1 MKIDIHNMKLRL
13 SRAEAALQHADIP
26 RADKDLIYD
35 WENQMFADGLGTA
48 RIAKYLTSLKAL
60 YKLMPWSAQNV
71 TSRDITA
78 ILARIERSDW
88 QLWTRHDYKLALRKY
103 MIFCQREDLAKLIR
117 LPKVHGCKLP
127 EELITPEHIEELLE
141 SASTTQ
147 DRVFLFCLWE
157 SGARIG
163 ELLSLRRKHVQFD
176 HLGAILIMDGKTG
189 MRRVR
194 LLESAPLL
202 DEWISDRSFRPEDAI
217 FPKTYRAYAKC
228 LKTLSRRAGICK
240 RIYPHLFRHS
250 RATFLA
256 GYLTE
261 AQLCCY
267 MGWTI
272 SSAMP
277 RIYVHLNGHDLDA
290 ALIRVPTLLNDRG
303 KCNPSTTNGIENQC
317 WQDSGRDIKKTLS
330 SAKR

>member
-1 MKIDIHNMKLRL
+1 MKIDIHNFKRRL
-13 SRAEAALQHADIP
+13 SRASAALQVADIP

-35 WENQMFADGLGTA
+35 FENQMFADGLGIA
-48 RIAKYLTSLKAL
+48 RIAKYLASLKAL
-60 YKLMPWSAQNV
+60 YKLQTWSVQRV

-88 QLWTRHDYKLALRKY
+88 QPWTKHDYKLALRKY
-103 MIFCQREDLAKLIR
+103 LVFCGSAELAKVIR
-117 LPKVHGCKLP
+117 LPKVNTGKLP
-127 EELITPEHIEELLE
+127 EELITPEHIEELLQ
-141 SASTTQ
+141 ST
-147 DRVFLFCLWE
+147 C
-157 SGARIG
+157 
-163 ELLSLRRKHVQFD
+163 SLRRKHIQFD

-202 DEWISDRSFRPEDAI
+202 DEWISDRSFKPEDAI
-217 FPKTYRAYAKC
+217 FPNTYRAYVKR
-228 LKTLSRRAGICK
+228 LKTLSKRAGISK

-261 AQLCCY
+261 AQLCAY

-290 ALIRVPTLLNDRG
+290 ALTRVPALLNVSHAARER
-303 KCNPSTTNGIENQC
+303 CAAHQPFV
-317 WQDSGRDIKKTLS
+317 
-330 SAKR
+330 

>member
-1 MKIDIHNMKLRL
+1 MKIDIHNFKLRL
-13 SRAEAALQHADIP
+13 SRAEAALQNADIEK
-26 RADKDLIYD
+26 ADKDLIYD
-35 WENQMFADGLGTA
+35 FENQLFADGLGIA
-48 RIAKYLTSLKAL
+48 RIAKYLASLKAL
-60 YKLMPWSAQNV
+60 YKLTPWSVQRV
-71 TSRDITA
+71 TNRDITA

-88 QLWTRHDYKLALRKY
+88 MPWTKHDYKLALRKY
-103 MIFCQREDLAKLIR
+103 LIFADRQELASLIKL
-117 LPKVHGCKLP
+117 PQVSTGKLP
-127 EELITPEHIEELLE
+127 EELITPEHIEELLQ
-141 SASTTQ
+141 SARTTQ
-147 DRVFLFCLWE
+147 DRVFIFSLWE

-176 HLGAILIMDGKTG
+176 HLGAVLIMDGKTG

-217 FPKTYRAYAKC
+217 FPKTYRAYAKS

-290 ALIRVPTLLNDRG
+290 ALTRVPTLMS
-303 KCNPSTTNGIENQC
+303 KSHIH
-317 WQDSGRDIKKTLS
+317 S
-330 SAKR
+330 SATVMKT

>member
-1 MKIDIHNMKLRL
+1 MSKIDIHNMKLRL
-13 SRAEAALQHADIP
+13 SRAEAALQRADINQV
-26 RADKDLIYD
+26 DKDLIYD
-35 WENQMFADGLGTA
+35 FENQMFADGLGIA
-48 RIAKYLTSLKAL
+48 RIAKYLASLKAL
-60 YKLMPWSAQNV
+60 YKLQAWSVQHV
-71 TSRDITA
+71 TAKDITA

-88 QLWTRHDYKLALRKY
+88 MSWTKHDYKLALRKY
-103 MIFCQREDLAKLIR
+103 LIFADRQELASLIR
-117 LPKVHGCKLP
+117 LPKVSTGKLP
-127 EELITPEHIEELLE
+127 EELITPEHIEELLV
-141 SASTTQ
+141 SARTTQ
-147 DRVFLFCLWE
+147 DRTFLFCLWE

-176 HLGAILIMDGKTG
+176 HLGAVLIMDGKTG

-194 LLESAPLL
+194 ILESAPLL

-217 FPKTYRAYAKC
+217 FPKTYRAYAKS
-228 LKTLSRRAGICK
+228 LKTLSRRAGISK

-277 RIYVHLNGHDLDA
+277 RIYVHLNGHDLDE
-290 ALIRVPTLLNDRG
+290 ALTRIPTLLNVSHATRQLS
-303 KCNPSTTNGIENQC
+303 KC
-317 WQDSGRDIKKTLS
+317 
-330 SAKR
+330 

>member
-1 MKIDIHNMKLRL
+1 MSKIDIHNFKRRL
-13 SRAEAALQHADIP
+13 SRASAALQLADIP

-35 WENQMFADGLGTA
+35 FENQMFADGLGIA
-48 RIAKYLTSLKAL
+48 RIAKYLASLKAL
-60 YKLMPWSAQNV
+60 YKLMPWSVQRV

-88 QLWTRHDYKLALRKY
+88 MPWTKHDYKLALRKY
-103 MIFCQREDLAKLIR
+103 LVFCGSPELSCLIK
-117 LPKVHGCKLP
+117 LPKVTSGKLP

-141 SASTTQ
+141 SARSTQ

-163 ELLSLRRKHVQFD
+163 ELLSLRRKHIQFD
-176 HLGAILIMDGKTG
+176 HLGAVLIVDGKTG

-194 LLESAPLL
+194 LMESAPLL

-217 FPKTYRAYAKC
+217 FPNTYRAYVKR
-228 LKTLSRRAGICK
+228 LKTLSRRAGISK

-261 AQLCCY
+261 AQLCAY
-267 MGWTI
+267 LGWTI

-290 ALIRVPTLLNDRG
+290 ALTRVPTLLHVNEHQPGTPRSRPG
-303 KCNPSTTNGIENQC
+303 TILKCAGS
-317 WQDSGRDIKKTLS
+317 L
-330 SAKR
+330 

>member
-1 MKIDIHNMKLRL
+1 MSKIDIHNIKRRVA
-13 SRAEAALQHADIP
+13 RASAALQLADIP
-26 RADKDLIYD
+26 RADKDLLYD
-35 WENQMFADGLGTA
+35 FENQMFADGLGIA
-48 RIAKYLTSLKAL
+48 RIAKYLTHLKGL
-60 YKLMPWSAQNV
+60 YKLMSWSAQNV
-71 TSRDITA
+71 SSRDITA
-78 ILARIERSDW
+78 LLARIERSDW
-88 QLWTRHDYKLALRKY
+88 MPWTKHDYKLALRKY
-103 MIFCQREDLAKLIR
+103 LVFCDHKELASQIKLS
-117 LPKVHGCKLP
+117 KVNTGKLP

-141 SASTTQ
+141 TARSTQ
-147 DRVFLFCLWE
+147 DRVFIFCLWE

-176 HLGAILIMDGKTG
+176 HLGAILIVDGKTG

-194 LLESAPLL
+194 LMEAAPLL
-202 DEWISDRSFRPEDAI
+202 DMWISDRSFRPEDAI
-217 FPKTYRAYAKC
+217 FPNSYRAYVKR
-228 LKTLSRRAGICK
+228 LKTLSRRAGILK

-261 AQLCCY
+261 AQLCAY

-290 ALIRVPTLLNDRG
+290 ALTRVPTLLNVS
-303 KCNPSTTNGIENQC
+303 NSTRKLCAAQRPAI
-317 WQDSGRDIKKTLS
+317 
-330 SAKR
+330 

>member
-1 MKIDIHNMKLRL
+1 MKIDIHNIKRRL
-13 SRAEAALQHADIP
+13 ARASAALQLADIP
-26 RADKDLIYD
+26 RVDKDLIYD
-35 WENQMFADGLGTA
+35 FENQMFADGLGIA
-48 RIAKYLTSLKAL
+48 RIAKYLTHLKGL
-60 YKLMPWSAQNV
+60 YILTDWSIQRV
-71 TSRDITA
+71 SSREIIG

-88 QLWTRHDYKLALRKY
+88 KPWTKHDYKLALRKY
-103 MIFCQREDLAKLIR
+103 LVFCGSPELAKLIK
-117 LPKVHGCKLP
+117 LPKVNTGKLP
-127 EELITPEHIEELLE
+127 EELIRPEHIEELLE
-141 SASTTQ
+141 STCITHHRAFIFS
-147 DRVFLFCLWE
+147 LWE

-163 ELLSLRRKHVQFD
+163 ELLSIRRKHVQFD
-176 HLGAILIMDGKTG
+176 HLGAILIVDGKTG

-202 DEWISDRSFRPEDAI
+202 DEWISDRSFKPEDAV
-217 FPKTYRAYAKC
+217 FPNTYRAYV
-228 LKTLSRRAGICK
+228 KTLKVLARRAGIGK

-290 ALIRVPTLLNDRG
+290 ALTRVPTLLNVS
-303 KCNPSTTNGIENQC
+303 N
-317 WQDSGRDIKKTLS
+317 S
-330 SAKR
+330 SHKPCAARRPAT

>member
-13 SRAEAALQHADIP
+13 SRAETALQRADIP

-35 WENQMFADGLGTA
+35 FENQMFADGLGIA
-48 RIAKYLTSLKAL
+48 RIAKYLASLKAL
-60 YKLMPWSAQNV
+60 YKLTSWSVQGV

-88 QLWTRHDYKLALRKY
+88 MPWTKHDYKLALRKY
-103 MIFCQREDLAKLIR
+103 LVFCGSPELAKVIK
-117 LPKVHGCKLP
+117 LPKVNTGKLP
-127 EELITPEHIEELLE
+127 EELITPEHIEELLQT
-141 SASTTQ
+141 ARTTQ
-147 DRVFLFCLWE
+147 DRVFIFCLWE

-163 ELLSLRRKHVQFD
+163 ELLSLRRKHIQFD
-176 HLGAILIMDGKTG
+176 HLGAVLIMDGKTG

-194 LLESAPLL
+194 LMESAPLL
-202 DEWISDRSFRPEDAI
+202 DEWISDRSYKPEDAI
-217 FPKTYRAYAKC
+217 FPKTYRAYAKS
-228 LKTLSRRAGICK
+228 LKTLSRRAGITK

-290 ALIRVPTLLNDRG
+290 ALTRVPTLLNVSHAARQL
-303 KCNPSTTNGIENQC
+303 STC
-317 WQDSGRDIKKTLS
+317 
-330 SAKR
+330 

>member
-1 MKIDIHNMKLRL
+1 MSKIDIHNMKLRL
-13 SRAEAALQHADIP
+13 SRAEAALQLADIP
-26 RADKDLIYD
+26 REDKDLIYD
-35 WENQMFADGLGTA
+35 FENQMFADGLGIA
-48 RIAKYLTSLKAL
+48 RIAKYLASLKAL
-60 YKLMPWSAQNV
+60 YKLQAWSVQHV

-78 ILARIERSDW
+78 LLARIERSDW
-88 QLWTRHDYKLALRKY
+88 MPWTKHDYKLALRKY
-103 MIFCQREDLAKLIR
+103 LIFCGSPDIARLIR
-117 LPKVHGCKLP
+117 LPKVNTGKLP
-127 EELITPEHIEELLE
+127 EELITPEHIEELLQ
-141 SASTTQ
+141 SARTTQ
-147 DRVFLFCLWE
+147 DRTFLFCLWE

-176 HLGAILIMDGKTG
+176 HLGAVCIMDGKTG

-217 FPKTYRAYAKC
+217 FPKTYRAYAKS
-228 LKTLSRRAGICK
+228 LKTLSRRAGISK

-277 RIYVHLNGHDLDA
+277 RIYVHLNGHDLDE
-290 ALIRVPTLLNDRG
+290 ALTRIPTLMNVP
-303 KCNPSTTNGIENQC
+303 NSTRKPCTAQRPVIQRPTASNLMDVCRE
-317 WQDSGRDIKKTLS
+317 S
-330 SAKR
+330 

>member
-1 MKIDIHNMKLRL
+1 MSKIDIHNFKRRL
-13 SRAEAALQHADIP
+13 SRAEAALQLADIP

-35 WENQMFADGLGTA
+35 FTNQMFADGLGTA
-48 RIAKYLTSLKAL
+48 RIAKYLTELKAL
-60 YKLMPWSAQNV
+60 YKLTPWSIKRASV
-71 TSRDITA
+71 RDITG

-88 QLWTRHDYKLALRKY
+88 QQWTKHDYKLALRKY
-103 MIFCQREDLAKLIR
+103 LRFCKKDKLADLIK
-117 LPKVHGCKLP
+117 LPKVHTGKLP
-127 EELITPEHIEELLE
+127 EELMTPEHIEELLQ
-141 SASTTQ
+141 STCSIQ
-147 DRVFLFCLWE
+147 DRVFIFCLWE

-163 ELLSLRRKHVQFD
+163 EILSLRRKHVQFD
-176 HLGAILIMDGKTG
+176 ALGAVLIMDGKTG

-202 DEWISDRSFRPEDAI
+202 DEWISDRSFRQEDAI
-217 FPKTYRAYAKC
+217 FPNTYRAYVKR
-228 LKTLSRRAGICK
+228 LKTLSRRAGISK

-261 AQLCCY
+261 AQLCAY

-277 RIYVHLNGHDLDA
+277 RIYVHLNGHDIDA
-290 ALIRVPTLLNDRG
+290 ALLRIPAIMAPAKVDNRLCMGPH
-303 KCNPSTTNGIENQC
+303 
-317 WQDSGRDIKKTLS
+317 KTG
-330 SAKR
+330 

>member
-1 MKIDIHNMKLRL
+1 MAKIDIHNMKLRL
-13 SRAEAALQHADIP
+13 SRAEAALQRADINQV
-26 RADKDLIYD
+26 DKDLIYD
-35 WENQMFADGLGTA
+35 FENQMFADGLGIA
-48 RIAKYLTSLKAL
+48 RIAKYLASLKAL
-60 YKLMPWSAQNV
+60 YKLQSWSVQRV
-71 TSRDITA
+71 TSREITA
-78 ILARIERSDW
+78 LLARIERSDW
-88 QLWTRHDYKLALRKY
+88 MPWTKHDYKLALRKY
-103 MIFCQREDLAKLIR
+103 LVFADRQELASLIR
-117 LPKVHGCKLP
+117 LPKVTSGKLP
-127 EELITPEHIEELLE
+127 EELITPEHIEELLQ
-141 SASTTQ
+141 SARTTQ
-147 DRVFLFCLWE
+147 DRVFIFSLWE

-176 HLGAILIMDGKTG
+176 HLGAVCIMDGKTG

-217 FPKTYRAYAKC
+217 FPKTYRAYVKS
-228 LKTLSRRAGICK
+228 LKTLSRRAGISK

-272 SSAMP
+272 SSCMP

-290 ALIRVPTLLNDRG
+290 ALTRVPTLLNVP
-303 KCNPSTTNGIENQC
+303 NSTRKECASRQTFV
-317 WQDSGRDIKKTLS
+317 
-330 SAKR
+330 

>member
-1 MKIDIHNMKLRL
+1 MSKIDIHNFKRRL
-13 SRAEAALQHADIP
+13 SRASAALQRADIP
-26 RADKDLIYD
+26 RVDKDLIYD
-35 WENQMFADGLGTA
+35 FENQMFADGLGIA
-48 RIAKYLTSLKAL
+48 RIAKYLTELKGL
-60 YKLMPWSAQNV
+60 YKLMSWSVQSV
-71 TSRDITA
+71 TSREI
-78 ILARIERSDW
+78 IGMLANIERSDW
-88 QLWTRHDYKLALRKY
+88 QPWTKHDYKLALRKY
-103 MIFCQREDLAKLIR
+103 LVYCKHEDLAILIK
-117 LPKVHGCKLP
+117 LPKVKTGKLP

-141 SASTTQ
+141 TARTMQ
-147 DRVFLFCLWE
+147 DRVFIFCLWE

-176 HLGAILIMDGKTG
+176 HLGALLIMDGKTG

-194 LLESAPLL
+194 LMECAALL
-202 DEWISDRSFRPEDAI
+202 DEWISDRSFRPEDPI
-217 FPKTYRAYAKC
+217 FPNTYRAYVKR
-228 LKTLSRRAGICK
+228 LKTLSRRAGILK

-261 AQLCCY
+261 AQLCAY

-290 ALIRVPTLLNDRG
+290 ALTRVPTLLTVSNSCHKLCAAHR
-303 KCNPSTTNGIENQC
+303 PAI
-317 WQDSGRDIKKTLS
+317 
-330 SAKR
+330 

>member
-1 MKIDIHNMKLRL
+1 MSKIDIHNMKLRL
-13 SRAEAALQHADIP
+13 SRAEAALQLANIP
-26 RADKDLIYD
+26 REDKDLIYD
-35 WENQMFADGLGTA
+35 FENQMFADGLGIA
-48 RIAKYLTSLKAL
+48 RIAKYLASLKAL
-60 YKLMPWSAQNV
+60 YKLQAWSVQHV
-71 TSRDITA
+71 TNRDITA
-78 ILARIERSDW
+78 ILARIERQDW
-88 QLWTRHDYKLALRKY
+88 MPWTKHDYKLALRKY
-103 MIFCQREDLAKLIR
+103 LIFCGSPELACLIR
-117 LPKVHGCKLP
+117 LPKVHTGKLP
-127 EELITPEHIEELLE
+127 EELITPEHIEELLQ
-141 SASTTQ
+141 SARTTQ
-147 DRVFLFCLWE
+147 DRTFLFCLWE

-176 HLGAILIMDGKTG
+176 HLGAVLIMDGKTG

-202 DEWISDRSFRPEDAI
+202 DEWISDRSYKPEDAI

-228 LKTLSRRAGICK
+228 LKTLCRRAGISK

-290 ALIRVPTLLNDRG
+290 ALTRVPTLLNVSHAARQLS
-303 KCNPSTTNGIENQC
+303 KC
-317 WQDSGRDIKKTLS
+317 
-330 SAKR
+330 

>member
-1 MKIDIHNMKLRL
+1 MAKIDIHNMKLRL
-13 SRAEAALQHADIP
+13 ARAETALQRADIP

-35 WENQMFADGLGTA
+35 FENQMFADGLGIA
-48 RIAKYLTSLKAL
+48 RIAKYLASLKAL
-60 YKLMPWSAQNV
+60 YKLMPWSVQRV
-71 TSRDITA
+71 TNRDITA
-78 ILARIERSDW
+78 LLARIERSDW
-88 QLWTRHDYKLALRKY
+88 MPWTKHDYKLALRKY
-103 MIFCQREDLAKLIR
+103 LIFCGSPELAKVIR
-117 LPKVHGCKLP
+117 LPKVNTGKLP
-127 EELITPEHIEELLE
+127 EELITPEHIEELLQTAR
-141 SASTTQ
+141 SIQ
-147 DRVFLFCLWE
+147 DRVFIFCLWE

-176 HLGAILIMDGKTG
+176 HLGAVCIMDGKTG

-194 LLESAPLL
+194 LMESAPLL
-202 DEWISDRSFRPEDAI
+202 DEWISDRSYKPEDAI
-217 FPKTYRAYAKC
+217 FPKTYRAYAKS

-290 ALIRVPTLLNDRG
+290 ALTRVPTLLNVSHASSQL
-303 KCNPSTTNGIENQC
+303 STC
-317 WQDSGRDIKKTLS
+317 
-330 SAKR
+330 

>member
-1 MKIDIHNMKLRL
+1 MSKIDIHNFKRRL
-13 SRAEAALQHADIP
+13 SRAEAALQKADINQV
-26 RADKDLIYD
+26 DKDLIYD
-35 WENQMFADGLGTA
+35 FENQMFADGLGIA
-48 RIAKYLTSLKAL
+48 RIAKYLASLKAL
-60 YKLMPWSAQNV
+60 YKLMPWSVQRV
-71 TSRDITA
+71 TGRDITA

-88 QLWTRHDYKLALRKY
+88 MPWTKHDYKLALRKY
-103 MIFCQREDLAKLIR
+103 LVFCGSPELAKVIR
-117 LPKVHGCKLP
+117 LPKVNTGKLP
-127 EELITPEHIEELLE
+127 EELITPEHIEELLQ
-141 SASTTQ
+141 SARTIQ
-147 DRVFLFCLWE
+147 DRAFIFSLWE

-194 LLESAPLL
+194 LMESAPLL
-202 DEWISDRSFRPEDAI
+202 DEWISDRSFRPDDAI
-217 FPKTYRAYAKC
+217 FPKRYNAYVKS
-228 LKTLSRRAGICK
+228 LKTLSRRAGITK

-272 SSAMP
+272 SSCMP

-290 ALIRVPTLLNDRG
+290 ALIRVPTLLNVSHAARQLS
-303 KCNPSTTNGIENQC
+303 KC
-317 WQDSGRDIKKTLS
+317 
-330 SAKR
+330 